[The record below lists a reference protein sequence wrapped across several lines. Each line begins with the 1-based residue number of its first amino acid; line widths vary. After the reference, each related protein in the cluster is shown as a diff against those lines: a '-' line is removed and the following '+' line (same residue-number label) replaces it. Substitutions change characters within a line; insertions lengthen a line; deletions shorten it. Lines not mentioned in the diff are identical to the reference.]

1 MRIGVTSLGMAG
13 LPLGQA
19 LQVMVEVGAECT
31 ELNGRPGVHPDIT
44 WTPED
49 YPKVKKML
57 RDAGI
62 VATSLGGYNDFAQLD
77 ADALEAQVRQLIS
90 YVQRAAE
97 LGIPVVRAMCA
108 DVKPGHTRDEF
119 RDSII
124 RGFAETVRRIEGQGV
139 RMGIE
144 NHGLL
149 ANDGDFL
156 KGIVQEINSPLLG
169 LTLDTGNY
177 AWAGHPPETVK
188 RYFVEL
194 LPYVFSVHIKDG
206 VWKDGRFEFVPAG
219 EGELDLKKLLA
230 DLAARGYQGAVV
242 SEFEGQGDY
251 KEGTRKS
258 VAYLKRLRDGVMSRR
273 DQGTAR

>member
-108 DVKPGHTRDEF
+108 DVKPGHTRD
-119 RDSII
+119 
-124 RGFAETVRRIEGQGV
+124 
-139 RMGIE
+139 
-144 NHGLL
+144 
-149 ANDGDFL
+149 
-156 KGIVQEINSPLLG
+156 
-169 LTLDTGNY
+169 
-177 AWAGHPPETVK
+177 
-188 RYFVEL
+188 
-194 LPYVFSVHIKDG
+194 
-206 VWKDGRFEFVPAG
+206 
-219 EGELDLKKLLA
+219 
-230 DLAARGYQGAVV
+230 
-242 SEFEGQGDY
+242 
-251 KEGTRKS
+251 
-258 VAYLKRLRDGVMSRR
+258 
-273 DQGTAR
+273 